1 MKIGPVHNVHVT
13 YGCGPPSSGG
23 VAICYVLPVRFVAFS
38 LLITFAS
45 AGTKVPGSER
55 SFCSVELSFP
65 DDAICAHNWPY
76 AVRRRLTRLLRRV
89 GYVCPRRR
97 QEPRLDESIVQ
108 GVSGRSLQCAAAS
121 SKIQV
126 VMQHI
131 QGESKK

>member
-1 MKIGPVHNVHVT
+1 MLCTSGSIRSLFQGANVHFA
-13 YGCGPPSSGG
+13 PWN
-23 VAICYVLPVRFVAFS
+23 FHS
-38 LLITFAS
+38 L
-45 AGTKVPGSER
+45 ER
-55 SFCSVELSFP
+55 SFP